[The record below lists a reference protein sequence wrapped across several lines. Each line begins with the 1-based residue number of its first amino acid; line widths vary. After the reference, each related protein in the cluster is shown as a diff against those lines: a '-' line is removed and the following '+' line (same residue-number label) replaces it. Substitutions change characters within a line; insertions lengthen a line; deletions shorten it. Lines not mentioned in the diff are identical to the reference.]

1 MIRILLVSM
10 IICILVFITQKILNI
25 NIYFSIFIFSFITQL
40 LFFNDKNEQ
49 FTTQDFEM
57 IHPASL

>member
-1 MIRILLVSM
+1 MICILLVSM

-40 LFFNDKNEQ
+40 LFFNDGDKLS
-49 FTTQDFEM
+49 TQDFEM
-57 IHPASL
+57 IHPVSL

>member
-1 MIRILLVSM
+1 MICILLVSM

-40 LFFNDKNEQ
+40 LFFNDGDKLS
-49 FTTQDFEM
+49 TQDFEM

>member
-1 MIRILLVSM
+1 MICILLELSM

-40 LFFNDKNEQ
+40 LFFNDGDKLS
-49 FTTQDFEM
+49 TQDFEM